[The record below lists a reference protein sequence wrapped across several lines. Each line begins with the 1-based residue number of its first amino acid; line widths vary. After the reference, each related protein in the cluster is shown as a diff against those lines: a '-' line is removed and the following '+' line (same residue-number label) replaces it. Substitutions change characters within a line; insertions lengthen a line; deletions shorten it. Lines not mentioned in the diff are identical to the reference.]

1 MFPLRDDRP
10 TRSEPIVTILLIAA
24 CSAVFLHEILL
35 DEFSR
40 SYFIDK
46 YAMVPAHLR
55 LATLVTSQFV
65 HAGWW
70 HIIGNMIFLWAFGRS
85 IEDALGHMNFLGFYI
100 LCGIGAVLVHVAFN
114 FYSRTPTVGASGAI
128 AGIMGAYLLRFPRA
142 HIRTLLFIV
151 IFVTVVDIPAPFFVL
166 YWFITQVFNGY
177 GSIAQTRVN
186 EAGTAYFAHIGGF
199 LTGMLLISTMGTRK
213 RYLQVREDRW

>member
-1 MFPLRDDRP
+1 MFPLRDDRATP
-10 TRSEPIVTILLIAA
+10 TEPVVTVLLIAA

-55 LATLVTSQFV
+55 LSTLVTSQFV

-70 HIIGNMIFLWAFGRS
+70 HIIGNMVFLWAFGRS
-85 IEDALGHMNFLGFYI
+85 IEDALGHMKFLGFYI
-100 LCGIGAVLVHVAFN
+100 LSGIGAGLVHVAFN
-114 FYSRTPTVGASGAI
+114 YYSRTPTVGASGAI

-142 HIRTLLFIV
+142 HIHTLLFIL

-177 GSIAQTRVN
+177 GSIARTQVS

-199 LTGMLLISTMGTRK
+199 LTGMFLISTMGTRK
-213 RYLQVREDRW
+213 RYLRNREDRW